1 MKDKLVSKT
10 HFPLIVGVTSML
22 IALCAAAF
30 SIWGVALLFQ
40 GAMLSV
46 AIMASSL
53 EFGKIIS
60 TVYLYRYW
68 SQMGAMLKS
77 YLIGAV
83 AVLMVITSLGIFG
96 FLSAAYKKSSLE
108 YSLSQSKIQ
117 MVESQKSIH
126 YDAITN
132 AMTRITMLN
141 GVRLSQEQR
150 LTDAQTNSFLTRN
163 PLQLQQLQAQTG
175 EAISTANSEIKE
187 RNNEVR
193 SERDAI
199 SKLDDQIASL
209 KMSAADKKDIQT
221 LQYVADQLNWE
232 LDRVAFWFIVA
243 IIFVFDPLAI
253 AMILAY
259 NVAVFNKHDDIPRK
273 ELLLDSTADPKS

>member
-1 MKDKLVSKT
+1 
-10 HFPLIVGVTSML
+10 ML

-30 SIWGVALLFQ
+30 SVWGISLLFS
-40 GAMLSV
+40 GAMISV

-68 SQMGAMLKS
+68 SKMGAMLKL

-83 AVLMVITSLGIFG
+83 AVLMIITSLGIFG
-96 FLSAAYKKSSLE
+96 FLSAAFKKSSLE
-108 YSLSQSKIQ
+108 YDLSQSKIQ
-117 MVESQKSIH
+117 MVENQRISHFDS
-126 YDAITN
+126 ITN
-132 AMTRITMLN
+132 AMTRITVLN
-141 GVRLSQEQR
+141 GVRLTQEQR

-175 EAISTANSEIKE
+175 EAISTANAEIKE
-187 RNNEVR
+187 KNSDIRV
-193 SERDAI
+193 EREAI
-199 SKLDDQIASL
+199 QNLDNQISTLKLG
-209 KMSAADKKDIQT
+209 AADKKDIQT
-221 LQYVADQLNWE
+221 LKYVADQLGWK
-232 LDRVAFWFIVA
+232 LDKVAFWFMIA

-259 NVAVFNKHDDIPRK
+259 NVAVFHREELPHK
-273 ELLLDSTADPKS
+273 ELLLDSIADPKS